1 MRLLALLLMGLLAG
15 CASVADLKPGTL
27 SGGTKDGFE
36 QTSEGLALT
45 VRGRSLEDV
54 WAATQRGANVVTRTR
69 AHVRIVDQKPNQFI
83 KIEGQNAVD
92 STVFYTGLFLVPLS
106 DAIQVQATKLY
117 LVRWVL
123 VSYGPSEADY
133 LRAIQRELS
142 QP

>member
-36 QTSEGLALT
+36 QTNEGLTLT

-54 WAATQRGANVVTRTR
+54 WAATLRGANVVARTR
-69 AHVRIVDQKPNQFI
+69 AYIRIVDQQPNQFI
-83 KIEGQNAVD
+83 KMEGRNPVD
-92 STVFYTGLFLVPLS
+92 SSVFYTGLFLVPLS

-123 VSYGPSEADY
+123 VPYGPSEADY
-133 LRAIQRELS
+133 LRAIQGELS
-142 QP
+142 SR